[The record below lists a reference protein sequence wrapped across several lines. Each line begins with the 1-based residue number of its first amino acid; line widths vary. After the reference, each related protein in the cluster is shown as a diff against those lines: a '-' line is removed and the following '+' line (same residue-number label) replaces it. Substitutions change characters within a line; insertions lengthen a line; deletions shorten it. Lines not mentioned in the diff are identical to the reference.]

1 MSIETLVNLDTL
13 FVEELVGHLKAA
25 EERYALDQDLTAGVG
40 ELVLMKEEWRSRSK
54 GRGSS
59 GGGSSGSGD
68 RRHDKGR
75 DRGKDGTQKDGG
87 MSHASRDDECRYC
100 GKKGHWARECKKKKR
115 DEAHLAHDA
124 DDDGQD
130 DYPALLMAVVTVTL
144 LEQEHV
150 GGQVFLNET
159 RAEAH
164 LGSEGE
170 PCDGRWY
177 LDSGASNHMSGNR
190 VAFTVDEHIT
200 GSVKFGDGSTIA
212 IRGPVDVKP

>member
-1 MSIETLVNLDTL
+1 
-13 FVEELVGHLKAA
+13 
-25 EERYALDQDLTAGVG
+25 
-40 ELVLMKEEWRSRSK
+40 
-54 GRGSS
+54 
-59 GGGSSGSGD
+59 
-68 RRHDKGR
+68 
-75 DRGKDGTQKDGG
+75 

-130 DYPALLMAVVTVTL
+130 DYPALLMAVVTATL

-190 VAFTVDEHIT
+190 VVFTVDEHIT
-200 GSVKFGDGSTIA
+200 GGVKFGDGSTIA
-212 IRGPVDVKP
+212 IRGPVDVKL